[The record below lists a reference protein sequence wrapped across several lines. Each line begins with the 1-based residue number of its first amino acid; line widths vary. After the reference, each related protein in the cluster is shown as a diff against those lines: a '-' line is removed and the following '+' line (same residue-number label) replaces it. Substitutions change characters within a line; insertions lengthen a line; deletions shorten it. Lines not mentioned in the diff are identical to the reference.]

1 MKEKIKSSS
10 IVNIFP
16 KELVNNLKD
25 TPFELA
31 LNTSIDIETRVEF
44 LLPFLG
50 VPSNLK
56 GYNYIKKALIIVCK
70 DESKLKKVT
79 TFLYPEIA
87 KIYNT
92 IPSRVERSIRHALEI
107 CFNRMDPILAKW
119 FFGYSIDPIKGKC
132 TNTEFIA
139 RICRLLTGI

>member
-56 GYNYIKKALIIVCK
+56 GYN
-70 DESKLKKVT
+70 
-79 TFLYPEIA
+79 
-87 KIYNT
+87 
-92 IPSRVERSIRHALEI
+92 
-107 CFNRMDPILAKW
+107 
-119 FFGYSIDPIKGKC
+119 
-132 TNTEFIA
+132 
-139 RICRLLTGI
+139 